1 MTFECD
7 KKTFNSILNS
17 PELTFVEKGVDSD
30 NCSWFILDDNP
41 EHIRFELYDNRR
53 SFERRLFSSKFA
65 VVCYSV

>member
-41 EHIRFELYDNRR
+41 EHIRFEL
-53 SFERRLFSSKFA
+53 L
-65 VVCYSV
+65 